1 MCPNC
6 TRDPEIE
13 FQAFSVYIWK
23 ICFVSNIGS
32 KTEEVQML
40 RHKKNDKLHYITLQ
54 NKEKENIILEIQW
67 ENNLLEMI
75 CWRNRSKW

>member
-1 MCPNC
+1 MGNSP
-6 TRDPEIE
+6 
-13 FQAFSVYIWK
+13 
-23 ICFVSNIGS
+23 NIGS
-32 KTEEVQML
+32 KTEEIQML